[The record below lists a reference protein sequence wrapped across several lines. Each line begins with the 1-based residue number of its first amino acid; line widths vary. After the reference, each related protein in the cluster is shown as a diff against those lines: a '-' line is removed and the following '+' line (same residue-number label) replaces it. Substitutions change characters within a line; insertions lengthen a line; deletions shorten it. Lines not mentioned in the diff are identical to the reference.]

1 MPLTE
6 RKGYP
11 MPDAVGATRV
21 KTGISG
27 LDEIL
32 GGGLPSRRVHL
43 IQGSPGAGKTTLA
56 LQFLLEGGRRKER
69 GLYISLSETREEVQT
84 VAASHGWDLGDLT
97 IFEASRLGDEDE
109 NTLFDTSEVEL
120 GERMQAILSEV
131 ARVEPSRLVVDS
143 CTELRLLAQSPVRYR
158 RQILALKHRLVDANR
173 TVLLLDNPSPGSP
186 DVLLQ
191 SLAHGVLT
199 LEHFQSEFGGE
210 RRRLSVTKMRGVA
223 YRGGHHDYSIVA
235 GGLAV
240 FPRIV
245 AAEYRTGRATEPF
258 PSGIGRLD
266 ELLGGGLDR
275 GTSTLVRGPAGS
287 GKSTLALVFARQ
299 AAERGERTA
308 VFLFDEARE
317 TTLARMRGL
326 GMGLDAHLDAG
337 RIDITQVDP
346 AQLSPGEFLHKVRT
360 AVDERKA
367 RVVIIDSVNGLLQ
380 AMPNENFLLL
390 HLHELLM
397 YLGQQGVLTVLVVAE
412 HGVMGTA
419 VSDPIDV
426 SYLADTVILVRYF
439 EAQGLVRKALSV
451 MKKRT
456 GGHEKSIREYDITSS
471 GVLIGEPLHDFE
483 GVLTGVPAYSGKRSR
498 AGGP

>member
-1 MPLTE
+1 
-6 RKGYP
+6 
-11 MPDAVGATRV
+11 MPDAVRATRV
-21 KTGISG
+21 QTGISG

-56 LQFLLEGGRRKER
+56 LQFLLHGARQKER
-69 GLYISLSETREEVQT
+69 GLYISLSETREEVEA

-131 ARVEPSRLVVDS
+131 AKIEPTRLVLDS

-158 RQILALKHRLVDANR
+158 RQILALKHRLVEANR

-199 LEHFQSEFGGE
+199 LEHFHSEYGGE
-210 RRRLSVTKMRGVA
+210 RRRLSVTKMRGLA
-223 YRGGHHDYSIVA
+223 YRGGYHDYSIVT
-235 GGLAV
+235 GGFVV
-240 FPRIV
+240 FPRVV
-245 AAEYRTGRATEPF
+245 AAEHRTGRATEPF
-258 PSGIGRLD
+258 PSGIAPLD

-275 GTSTLVRGPAGS
+275 GTSTLVMGPAGS
-287 GKSTLALVFARQ
+287 GKSTFAMVFARR
-299 AAERGERTA
+299 AASHGERAA

-317 TTLARMRGL
+317 TTLARMRGI
-326 GMGLDAHLDAG
+326 GMSLDAHLDAG
-337 RIDITQVDP
+337 RVEVMQIDP
-346 AQLSPGEFLHKVRT
+346 AQLSPGEFLQHVRA
-360 AVDERKA
+360 AVDANKS
-367 RVVIIDSVNGLLQ
+367 RVVVIDSINGLLQ
-380 AMPNENFLLL
+380 AMPNESFLLL
-390 HLHELLM
+390 QLHELLM
-397 YLGQQGVLTVLVVAE
+397 YLGQQGVLTLLVVAE
-412 HGVMGTA
+412 HGVVGRS
-419 VSDPIDV
+419 VSGPIDV

-439 EAQGLVRKALSV
+439 EAQGAVRKALSV

-456 GGHEKSIREYDITSS
+456 GGHEKTIREYDLTSS
-471 GVLIGEPLHDFE
+471 GIRIGEPLDEFQ
-483 GVLTGVPAYSGKRSR
+483 GVLTGVPEFTGQKSGGRR
-498 AGGP
+498 P